1 MYCKHLLTTT
11 TALAIAST
19 AAFADGPSDSVTEL
33 PIIAPSGQTGF
44 VGGSVGLEY
53 GRVTNEYG
61 VEANLISQSVSLEY
75 AATPK
80 LAFAIDL
87 ENQSI
92 SGEYVRNEGTV
103 VTLHGIYTLNSNVKL
118 GAWVARDDNG
128 WSEFRGKGL
137 EISYNTDALELQ
149 AHWGDWSKS
158 TDPSW
163 ADDGPQIG
171 ISADYKFGNGFS
183 VNAAMTRAN
192 LQSANYTNW
201 VIGGAYK
208 LSSSLSLFAAAGNY
222 DNDTYYSPEKTMAI
236 GVNFDFGPNSGTT
249 FNLREM
255 ITSFDISPG

>member
-11 TALAIAST
+11 AALALAST

-33 PIIAPSGQTGF
+33 PITAPSGQTGF

-61 VEANLISQSVSLEY
+61 DDAEIRSQSVSLEY

-87 ENQSI
+87 ENQST
-92 SGEYVRNEGTV
+92 SGEYNSEEGTV

-118 GAWVARDDNG
+118 GAWVTRDDTSWN
-128 WSEFRGKGL
+128 EFQGKGL

-149 AHWGDWSKS
+149 AHWGDWSES
-158 TDPSW
+158 TDPSY
-163 ADDGPQIG
+163 ADDGSQIG
-171 ISADYKFGNGFS
+171 ISADYNFGNAFS

-208 LSSSLSLFAAAGNY
+208 LSSSLSLLATAGK
-222 DNDTYYSPEKTMAI
+222 NDDEYSSNKTMAI

-255 ITSFDISPG
+255 SKYFYDSI

>member
-1 MYCKHLLTTT
+1 MYYKHLFTTIA
-11 TALAIAST
+11 ALALAST
-19 AAFADGPSDSVTEL
+19 AAFADGISDSITEL
-33 PIIAPSGQTGF
+33 PITVPSGQTGF

-53 GRVTNEYG
+53 GRATTEYG
-61 VEANLISQSVSLEY
+61 YKTDFSSQSVSLEY

-92 SGEYVRNEGTV
+92 SGEDKRYEGTV
-103 VTLHGIYTLNSNVKL
+103 VTLHGFYTLNSNVKL
-118 GAWVARDDNG
+118 GAWVARDDNS
-128 WSEFRGKGL
+128 WNEFRGKGL

-149 AHWGDWSKS
+149 AHWGDWSES
-158 TDPSW
+158 PNTAQDGS
-163 ADDGPQIG
+163 GPQIG

-208 LSSSLSLFAAAGNY
+208 LSSSLSLFAAAGHY
-222 DNDTYYSPEKTMAI
+222 DNDTYYAPEKTMAI

-255 ITSFDISPG
+255 ITNFDISLG

>member
-1 MYCKHLLTTT
+1 MYYKHLFTTIA
-11 TALAIAST
+11 ALALAST
-19 AAFADGPSDSVTEL
+19 AAFADGPSVSVTEL
-33 PIIAPSGQTGF
+33 PITATSGQTGF

-53 GRVTNEYG
+53 GRLTNEYG
-61 VEANLISQSVSLEY
+61 EEANLTSQSVSLEY

-92 SGEYVRNEGTV
+92 SGEDKRYEGTV
-103 VTLHGIYTLNSNVKL
+103 VTLHGFYTLNSNVKL
-118 GAWVARDDNG
+118 GAWVARDDNS
-128 WSEFRGKGL
+128 WNEFRGKGL

-149 AHWGDWSKS
+149 AHWGDWSES
-158 TDPSW
+158 PNTAQDGS
-163 ADDGPQIG
+163 GPQIG

-222 DNDTYYSPEKTMAI
+222 DNDSYYEKTMAI

-255 ITSFDISPG
+255 ITNFDISP

>member
-1 MYCKHLLTTT
+1 MYYKHLFTT
-11 TALAIAST
+11 TAALALAST
-19 AAFADGPSDSVTEL
+19 AAFADGPSVSVTEL
-33 PIIAPSGQTGF
+33 PITATSGQTGF

-53 GRVTNEYG
+53 GRATTEYG
-61 VEANLISQSVSLEY
+61 YKTDFSSQSVSLEY

-87 ENQSI
+87 ENQST
-92 SGEYVRNEGTV
+92 SDDSNVGGTV

-118 GAWVARDDNG
+118 GAWVARDDTLLRG
-128 WSEFRGKGL
+128 RGYRGKGI

-149 AHWGDWSKS
+149 AHWGDWSEM
-158 TDPSW
+158 TDPNW

-192 LQSANYTNW
+192 LQSTNYTNW

-208 LSSSLSLFAAAGNY
+208 LSSSLSLFAAAGHY
-222 DNDTYYSPEKTMAI
+222 DNDTYYESEKTMAI

-255 ITSFDISPG
+255 KNYYHTGP

>member
-1 MYCKHLLTTT
+1 MYYKHLFTTIA
-11 TALAIAST
+11 ALALAST
-19 AAFADGPSDSVTEL
+19 AAFADGPSVSVTEL
-33 PIIAPSGQTGF
+33 PITATSGQTGF

-53 GRVTNEYG
+53 GRLTNEYG
-61 VEANLISQSVSLEY
+61 EEANLTSQSVSLEY

-92 SGEYVRNEGTV
+92 SGEDKRYEGTV
-103 VTLHGIYTLNSNVKL
+103 VTLHGFYTLNSNVKL
-118 GAWVARDDNG
+118 GAWVARDDNS
-128 WSEFRGKGL
+128 WNEFRGKGL

-149 AHWGDWSKS
+149 AHWGDWSES
-158 TDPSW
+158 PNTAQDGS
-163 ADDGPQIG
+163 GPQIG

-208 LSSSLSLFAAAGNY
+208 LSSSLSLFAAAGHY
-222 DNDTYYSPEKTMAI
+222 DNDTYYAPEKTMAI

-255 ITSFDISPG
+255 KNFYRSPP